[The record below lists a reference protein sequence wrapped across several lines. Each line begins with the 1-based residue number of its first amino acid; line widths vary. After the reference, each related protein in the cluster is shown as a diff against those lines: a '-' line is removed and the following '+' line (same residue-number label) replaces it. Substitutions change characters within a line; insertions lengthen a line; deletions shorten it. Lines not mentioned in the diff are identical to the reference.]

1 MCFDVKRL
9 ENRNSHLI
17 SGISQTVSDWSDA
30 HWFVQNFLGRP
41 LPQRRGRQ
49 RRYIYRRVEKT
60 IEPDMLEQRTPQT
73 TLEPQRF
80 VWVCLSQRKLEPEL
94 GF

>member
-1 MCFDVKRL
+1 MHIGLSRTFWDGPYHRDVAD
-9 ENRNSHLI
+9 
-17 SGISQTVSDWSDA
+17 SGDI
-30 HWFVQNFLGRP
+30 F
-41 LPQRRGRQ
+41 
-49 RRYIYRRVEKT
+49 YRRVEKT
-60 IEPDMLEQRTPQT
+60 IEPDMLEQRTSQT